1 MAEDLLGGGLDID
14 GWSYLKND
22 VQGKINE
29 MTDRS
34 LILRSTFPL
43 IMRSKL
49 KKKEAKDAYELV
61 VQVMEMKSSIE
72 PPWIGKFLAPKIQFH
87 RWPRQS
93 RIVNYIETV
102 CFNKKLC
109 VE

>member
-1 MAEDLLGGGLDID
+1 MAEELLGGGLDID

-43 IMRSKL
+43 PMKVKL
-49 KKKEAKDAYELV
+49 HAKEKKEAEDIV

-72 PPWIGKFLAPKIQFH
+72 PPWIGRLDTILKLIYFLISSQLK
-87 RWPRQS
+87 
-93 RIVNYIETV
+93 N
-102 CFNKKLC
+102 
-109 VE
+109 

>member
-14 GWSYLKND
+14 GWSYLKNE

-43 IMRSKL
+43 IIKSKL
-49 KKKEAKDAYELV
+49 KKPESKTAYDTV
-61 VQVMEMKSSIE
+61 VTVMEMKSSIE
-72 PPWIGKFLAPKIQFH
+72 PPWIGESL
-87 RWPRQS
+87 
-93 RIVNYIETV
+93 
-102 CFNKKLC
+102 
-109 VE
+109 

>member
-1 MAEDLLGGGLDID
+1 MAEELLGGGLDID

-43 IMRSKL
+43 PMKVKL
-49 KKKEAKDAYELV
+49 HAKEKKEAEDIV

-72 PPWIGKFLAPKIQFH
+72 PPWIGRLDTILKPIYFLISSQLK
-87 RWPRQS
+87 
-93 RIVNYIETV
+93 N
-102 CFNKKLC
+102 
-109 VE
+109 

>member
-1 MAEDLLGGGLDID
+1 MEFEFFFINARALNRQSTVQGKMAEELLGGGLDID

-61 VQVMEMKSSIE
+61 VQVMEMKRSIE
-72 PPWIGKFLAPKIQFH
+72 PPWIGKFLAQKIQI
-87 RWPRQS
+87 P
-93 RIVNYIETV
+93 
-102 CFNKKLC
+102 
-109 VE
+109 

>member
-72 PPWIGKFLAPKIQFH
+72 PPWIGKFLAQKIQI
-87 RWPRQS
+87 P
-93 RIVNYIETV
+93 
-102 CFNKKLC
+102 
-109 VE
+109 